1 MPLPQERIHTIDDI
15 YNLPEGERAELIN
28 GQIYYM
34 APPSTA
40 HQRTLSFLHLEI
52 GNHIRNNNGSS
63 RQRMKIVIQT
73 TWSQIYP
80 LFATKTN

>member
-52 GNHIRNNNGSS
+52 GNHIRNNNGSFFRTIS
-63 RQRMKIVIQT
+63 CIFFRDLIGRICR
-73 TWSQIYP
+73 
-80 LFATKTN
+80 F

>member
-1 MPLPQERIHTIDDI
+1 MPLPKERIHTIDDI

-40 HQRTLSFLHLEI
+40 PVSYTHLDVYKRQPLPSLYQRT
-52 GNHIRNNNGSS
+52 
-63 RQRMKIVIQT
+63 K
-73 TWSQIYP
+73 
-80 LFATKTN
+80 